1 MKKLRLC
8 LVALLLTLTLTLSVL
23 AGEMPTVGIAGPP
36 TTLSTDGE
44 MPTVG
49 ITDPAT
55 EFMLTVMESI
65 LSIL

>member
-8 LVALLLTLTLTLSVL
+8 LAALLLTLTLNFSVL
-23 AGEMPTVGIAGPP
+23 AGEMPTVGIAAP
-36 TTLSTDGE
+36 STPSAEGE

-55 EFMLTVMESI
+55 EIMLTVVESI

>member
-8 LVALLLTLTLTLSVL
+8 FVTLLLTLTLTFSVL
-23 AGEMPTVGIAGPP
+23 AGEMPTVGIAAPSP
-36 TTLSTDGE
+36 TLCADGE

-55 EFMLTVMESI
+55 EMLLTVMESI
-65 LSIL
+65 LSSL

>member
-8 LVALLLTLTLTLSVL
+8 LVALLLTLTLTFNVL
-23 AGEMPTVGIAGPP
+23 AGEMPTVGIAAP
-36 TTLSTDGE
+36 STPSADGE
-44 MPTVG
+44 MPTAG

-55 EFMLTVMESI
+55 EIILTVMESI